1 MEFFRLAKSWRGI
14 IKQRGASPLFMM
26 ALDIQKMNSG
36 IYFAAAALLICL
48 AAMLAGRKVQ
58 RNLKGKW
65 IASVIAV
72 SVVTLGLIWLL
83 LSALN
88 RREAEPRTSPPDYPA
103 PSATP

>member
-1 MEFFRLAKSWRGI
+1 MARDYKAARLPARF
-14 IKQRGASPLFMM
+14 FMM

-65 IASVIAV
+65 IASVV
-72 SVVTLGLIWLL
+72 TVTVVTLGLIWLL

>member
-1 MEFFRLAKSWRGI
+1 MTVVDL
-14 IKQRGASPLFMM
+14 
-26 ALDIQKMNSG
+26 QKINSVF
-36 IYFAAAALLICL
+36 YFVVAAVLICL

-65 IASVIAV
+65 IASVVTV
-72 SVVTLGLIWLL
+72 SLVTFGLIWLL

-88 RREAEPRTSPPDYPA
+88 RREAEPRPSPPDYPA

>member
-1 MEFFRLAKSWRGI
+1 MPARILV
-14 IKQRGASPLFMM
+14 M
-26 ALDIQKMNSG
+26 ALDIQKISSG

-65 IASVIAV
+65 IASVVTV
-72 SVVTLGLIWLL
+72 SIVTFGLIWLL

-88 RREAEPRTSPPDYPA
+88 RRDVEPRTPPPDYPA
-103 PSATP
+103 LSATS

>member
-1 MEFFRLAKSWRGI
+1 MT
-14 IKQRGASPLFMM
+14 
-26 ALDIQKMNSG
+26 ALDVQKIDSG
-36 IYFAAAALLICL
+36 IYFALAALLIGL

-65 IASVIAV
+65 IASVVTV
-72 SVVTLGLIWLL
+72 SIVTFGLIWLL

-88 RREAEPRTSPPDYPA
+88 RREAEPRTSLPDYPA